1 MIADSIIATQALPA
15 PLGVAD
21 TAIEDPTVVGLLD
34 FAGFMIRWALN
45 DRLAQL
51 HGPTSGAAILDA
63 CPAVNCY
70 PFNPETAHV
79 RLPKPSL
86 FMWWDGESQ
95 VTQWTTIYSRRIRK
109 IKALYM
115 FAETVN
121 PGGAKARAGIP
132 GIVDGVFA
140 KLANENWHPSYGYNG
155 APAGTPIVQSLD
167 LMWLQYSG
175 GAAGFMF
182 EVPSNGSTADQGK
195 AAGQVQRGYPALTG
209 TFTVCERVDVSTPVD
224 PDDVAGDLL
233 TMISTNEQGDMADV
247 VTIKEGYLPAADGS
261 EA

>member
-1 MIADSIIATQALPA
+1 MIGNSVVATQTLPV
-15 PLGVAD
+15 PLGAAD
-21 TAIEDPTVVGLLD
+21 TEIADPTVSGLLD

-63 CPAVNCY
+63 CPAANCY
-70 PFNPETAHV
+70 PFNPETTHV
-79 RLPKPSL
+79 RLPRPSL
-86 FMWWDGESQ
+86 FMWWDGDSQ
-95 VTQWTTIYSRRIRK
+95 VSQWTTIYSRRIRK

-115 FAETVN
+115 FAETVIPN
-121 PGGAKARAGIP
+121 GAKARAGIT

-140 KLANENWHPSYGYNG
+140 KIANEYWHPSYGYNG

-167 LMWLQYSG
+167 LMRLDYNG
-175 GAAGFMF
+175 GTAGMVF
-182 EVPSNGSTADQGK
+182 EVPGNTTVADQGK
-195 AAGQVQRGYPALTG
+195 TGGQVQRGYPALTG
-209 TFTVCERVDVSTPVD
+209 VFTVWERVDVSTSVD

-233 TMISTNEQGDMADV
+233 TTISTNEQGDMDDV
-247 VTIKEGYLPAADGS
+247 LTIKEGNLPAADGS